1 MIALGLLRFA
11 LLGYLGA
18 AVAALL
24 AANGRQPLPSR
35 LLVLALRFG
44 ALAHGASIALRGLAE
59 GTSAIAT
66 FDAGLS
72 LLGLL
77 VVVVFLAAQRT
88 RPVAA
93 LGLVVAPLAFALTLA
108 ADLVY
113 EGAHPVAPALHSIWL
128 PIHVVLSLLGD
139 AVFAVAFSTSVLYL
153 FRERRLKSH
162 RVRGWMRQLPSLE
175 ALDRLNYVCL
185 VWGVI
190 LLTLGIVSGV
200 IWAHTAWRGA
210 WTSDPK
216 LVLSLAV
223 WVIYVV
229 LLLGRMTIGW
239 RGRWAAQLTMAGFA
253 VIVLSLVGVNAL
265 GLGNHGRLF

>member
-1 MIALGLLRFA
+1 MIGFTLRVA

-24 AANGRQPLPSR
+24 ALSGRQNLPRR
-35 LLVLALRFG
+35 LLGLCLRFG
-44 ALAHGASIALRGLAE
+44 ALVLAVSIGLRCIDE
-59 GTSAIAT
+59 GTGAIAS
-66 FDAGLS
+66 FDAGLA

-77 VVVVFLAAQRT
+77 VVVVFLAAERR

-93 LGLVVAPLAFALTLA
+93 LGIVVAPLAFALTLA

-113 EGAHPVAPALHSIWL
+113 EGAHPVPPALHSVWL
-128 PIHVVLSLLGD
+128 PIHVVLALLGD
-139 AVFAVAFSTSVLYL
+139 AVFAIAFSASLLYL
-153 FRERRLKSH
+153 FQERRLKSH
-162 RVRGWMRQLPSLE
+162 RIRGWLPQLPSLE
-175 ALDRLNYVCL
+175 TLDRLNYTCL
-185 VWGVI
+185 VWGLL

-200 IWAHTAWRGA
+200 VWAHSAWGGA

-216 LVLSLAV
+216 LLLSLAV
-223 WVIYVV
+223 WVIYLV
-229 LLLGRMTIGW
+229 LLLGRMTVGW

>member
-1 MIALGLLRFA
+1 VIGFTLRLA

-18 AVAALL
+18 AVATFLTVT
-24 AANGRQPLPSR
+24 GRQSLPRR
-35 LLVLALRFG
+35 LLDLCLRFG
-44 ALAHGASIALRGLAE
+44 ALAHGVSITLRCLEE
-59 GTSAIAT
+59 GAGAIAS

-77 VVVVFLAAQRT
+77 VVVVFLAAERT
-88 RPVAA
+88 RPLAA
-93 LGLVVAPLAFALTLA
+93 LGLVVAPLAFVVTLA

-113 EGAHPVAPALHSIWL
+113 EGAHPLPPALHSVWL
-128 PIHVVLSLLGD
+128 PIHVVLAILGD
-139 AVFAVAFSTSVLYL
+139 AVFAIAFSASLLYL
-153 FRERRLKSH
+153 FQERRLKTH
-162 RVRGWMRQLPSLE
+162 RVRGWLPQLPSLE
-175 ALDRLNYVCL
+175 ALDRLNYSCL
-185 VWGVI
+185 VWGLL

-200 IWAHTAWRGA
+200 VWAHSAWGGA

-216 LVLSLAV
+216 LLLSLAV

-229 LLLGRMTIGW
+229 LLLGRMTAGW

-253 VIVLSLVGVNAL
+253 VILLSLVGVNAL